1 MLTEKQWI
9 FLGVVVIILFVYGLV
24 VRVIFQDSEYR
35 KALLQ
40 PRKKAYEGNPKEM
53 APLV

>member
-24 VRVIFQDSEYR
+24 IRVIFQDSEHR
-35 KALLQ
+35 KSLLQ
-40 PRKKAYEGNPKEM
+40 PRSKKSYMDEM